1 MIVTNQEGLLMA
13 VKTVVWWLLVVA
25 VLVLAGAA
33 YNFIVTFQPR

>member
-13 VKTVVWWLLVVA
+13 VKTVVSWLLVVA
-25 VLVLAGAA
+25 VLVLAVAA